1 MMQLKRTNETNTANI
16 YGIFENGRQVGT
28 IEIVLAGREA
38 GKKFFNSWTGKY
50 NKRDIRR
57 FYKELSQ

>member
-1 MMQLKRTNETNTANI
+1 MILKLTGASDYANI
-16 YGIFENGRQVGT
+16 YSIIENGAAIGT
-28 IEIVLAGREA
+28 IEHKIAGREA